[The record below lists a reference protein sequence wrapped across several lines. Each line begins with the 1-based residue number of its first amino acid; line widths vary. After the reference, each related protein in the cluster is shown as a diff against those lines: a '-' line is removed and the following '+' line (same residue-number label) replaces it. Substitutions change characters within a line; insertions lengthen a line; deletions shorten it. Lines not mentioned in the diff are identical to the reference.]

1 MVKRIEYLRRL
12 QEWKDDQVIKVVT
25 GIHRCGKSTLL
36 SQYQE
41 YLLESGVK
49 EKQIISI
56 NFEELE
62 YEELTDYKK
71 LYEYIKERLCKEKMT
86 YIFLD
91 EVQKVPSYEKVV
103 DSLYAKKGAD
113 IYITGSNAYM
123 LSGDLATLLTGR
135 YVEISMLPLS
145 LKNIV
150 SRPDRQ
156 RKEDLPIT

>member
-25 GIHRCGKSTLL
+25 GIRRCGKSTLL

-71 LYEYIKERLCKEKMT
+71 LYEYIKERLCKEKTT

-91 EVQKVPSYEKVV
+91 EVQKVPSYEK
-103 DSLYAKKGAD
+103 
-113 IYITGSNAYM
+113 
-123 LSGDLATLLTGR
+123 LLTAC
-135 YVEISMLPLS
+135 M
-145 LKNIV
+145 
-150 SRPDRQ
+150 Q
-156 RKEDLPIT
+156 RKGRIFISPVQMHICFPAIWLHY